1 MIIELTKENLSAIDN
16 SFLSKQEVLN
26 NLNNNP
32 FGKYLILIE
41 QNEAIGYLYYSDIY
55 ERAEINQIEKINKS
69 VTLEVKI
76 DNIPALKL
84 YKKFGFEKKA
94 LRKGYYNGID
104 GILME
109 RKIWLMLLYIV
120 AFLYDK
126 NYLRFNKKK
135 IKNHSKQE

>member
-1 MIIELTKENLSAIDN
+1 MIIELTKENLSTIDN
-16 SFLSKQEVLN
+16 SFLTRQEVFN
-26 NLNNNP
+26 NLSNNP

-41 QNEAIGYLYYSDIY
+41 QNEVIGYLYYSDIY
-55 ERAEINQIEKINKS
+55 ERAEINQIEIEKKYRNQKKATLLLKTFLKKINKS

-109 RKIWLMLLYIV
+109 KEMM
-120 AFLYDK
+120 
-126 NYLRFNKKK
+126 
-135 IKNHSKQE
+135 